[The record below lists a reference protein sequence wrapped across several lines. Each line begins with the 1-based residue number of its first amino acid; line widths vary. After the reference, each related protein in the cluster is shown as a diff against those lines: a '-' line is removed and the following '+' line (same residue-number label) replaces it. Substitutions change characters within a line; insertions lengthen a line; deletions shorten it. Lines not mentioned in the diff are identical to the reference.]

1 MSLLPI
7 LPWWL
12 LAALMAVATA
22 GIIRQLHRNRHSRA
36 ATLDWAARG
45 LLLALLFA
53 AALRPGVG
61 GVATPAAPADVDVF
75 LVVDTTSSI
84 AAEDFGGEPRLAG
97 VQRDVAA
104 VAAGLAGARFALI
117 TFDAAAVVRLPLTTD
132 AGALDTAAGVL
143 APEITDYARGS
154 SITAAGPVLAGRL
167 QAARDSHPERLR
179 YVFYLGDGEQT
190 SASPAGQLAVDR
202 GLVDGGA
209 VLGYGTADGGRMR
222 TFEGGRT
229 GSAGAE
235 YIQDGSPAGGGD
247 AVSRID
253 EDALR
258 SIADTLGVPYVHRTP
273 GDTGDA
279 LLNDAN
285 PGSMEVPDTVGGGEV
300 PDRGEVSWLLALA
313 AFAVGLRELVFST
326 RRLRNT
332 RLPAGGEGGRA

>member
-12 LAALMAVATA
+12 LAPLMAVATA
-22 GIIRQLHRNRHSRA
+22 GIVWQLHRNRSSPA
-36 ATLDWAARG
+36 AARDWAARG
-45 LLLALLFA
+45 VLLALLFA

-61 GVATPAAPADVDVF
+61 GAATQAAPADVDVF
-75 LVVDTTSSI
+75 LVVDTTSSL

-104 VAAGLAGARFALI
+104 VATGLAGGRFSLI

-132 AGALDTAAGVL
+132 AGALAAAAGVL

-154 SITAAGPVLAGRL
+154 SITAAGPVLAQRL

-179 YVFYLGDGEQT
+179 FVFYLGDGEQT
-190 SASPAGQLAVDR
+190 SAAPAGRLGVDS

-222 TFEGGRT
+222 TYEGGRT
-229 GSAGAE
+229 GSAGTA
-235 YIQDGSPAGGGD
+235 YIQDGSAAGGGD

-273 GDTGDA
+273 GDTADA
-279 LLNDAN
+279 LLQEAN
-285 PGSMEVPDTVGGGEV
+285 PGSMTVADSAGGEV

-313 AFAVGLRELVFST
+313 AFVLGLRELVLAG
-326 RRLRNT
+326 RRLRDT
-332 RLPAGGEGGRA
+332 RLPAGGRGGRL